1 MLKEKITTIL
11 KLVKTYD
18 VQDKKNEK
26 QQKTIKRHLH
36 IKEKGKTLL
45 QITNFCKWKNEKM
58 KNETKKKIIAN
69 WD

>member
-45 QITNFCKWKNEKM
+45 QITNFCK
-58 KNETKKKIIAN
+58 
-69 WD
+69 

>member
-1 MLKEKITTIL
+1 
-11 KLVKTYD
+11 
-18 VQDKKNEK
+18 
-26 QQKTIKRHLH
+26 
-36 IKEKGKTLL
+36 LL